1 MSTIKKISRTQALFT
16 HGILWLACLISV
28 FPFLRVIT
36 ISLRPGDNIFSTE
49 MQLIPTKATMDNYI
63 GLLTDRPFGQWVF
76 NSLVI
81 TCVTATIGVALAATA
96 AYAFSRFK
104 FPGRGAGLGFL
115 FLTQMIPGTMMILP
129 IYIFLSSM
137 NLIDTYKGVI
147 IAYSVSSLPFSAW
160 ILKGYY
166 DTIPRSLEEAAFID
180 GCNVVQAFFRVVLPL
195 SRPALAIAFLF
206 NFTMA
211 WNDILLANT
220 ILQEPLLKTWPLGLF
235 ELQGAFD
242 AKWGQFAAGSVL
254 VSIPSMALFFYT
266 SRYMLSGLTV
276 GSVKG

>member
-1 MSTIKKISRTQALFT
+1 MSTIKKISRPRALVT
-16 HGILWLACLISV
+16 HALLWLACMIAV

-49 MQLIPTKATMDNYI
+49 LNLIPDSATLMNYI
-63 GLLTDRPFGQWVF
+63 GLLEERPFAQWVY

-81 TCVTATIGVALAATA
+81 TTITAVIGVMLAATA
-96 AYAFSRFK
+96 AYAFSRFR

-166 DTIPRSLEEAAFID
+166 DTIPRSLEEAAYID
-180 GCNVVQAFFRVVLPL
+180 GCSVIQAFYRVILPL
-195 SRPALAIAFLF
+195 SKPALAIAFLF

-220 ILQEPLLKTWPLGLF
+220 ILQDPMLKTWPLGLF

-242 AKWGQFAAGSVL
+242 AKWGQFAAGSVM

-266 SRYMLSGLTV
+266 NKYMLSGLTL